1 MSEVNMVSAPAIAK
15 ERGMDVAE
23 TKRGSTGAFDSYIR
37 LVVKTENSERSF
49 AGTVFSDGK
58 PRLIQLTG
66 INMEAELAP
75 RMLFITNNDQPGIIG
90 SIGSLLG
97 AHGINIASFNLGREK
112 PGGNAIAL
120 IAVDNEIGT
129 DILDEVMALEQVTLA
144 KALVF

>member
-1 MSEVNMVSAPAIAK
+1 
-15 ERGMDVAE
+15 
-23 TKRGSTGAFDSYIR
+23 RGSTGAFDSYIR

-120 IAVDNEIGT
+120 IAVDNEISA

>member
-1 MSEVNMVSAPAIAK
+1 M
-15 ERGMDVAE
+15 
-23 TKRGSTGAFDSYIR
+23 
-37 LVVKTENSERSF
+37 KTENSERSF

-97 AHGINIASFNLGREK
+97 THGINIASFNLGREK

-120 IAVDNEIGT
+120 IAVDNEISA